1 MLPNSLKSA
10 LVPFCENPVRTGWLG
25 EMRYGLLNDHRKLDK
40 AAFPLMVQRY
50 VALAYDKADVPAAA
64 ALPQPLLWPKLVVRD
79 EDIAESMAAFNISDH
94 RPVVG
99 FVRGR
104 IWPAKRWPHYHYGEL
119 AKKLIDERDFQI
131 VLFGSEKITLPVRK
145 SSPCSVMSNAKTV

>member
-1 MLPNSLKSA
+1 
-10 LVPFCENPVRTGWLG
+10 
-25 EMRYGLLNDHRKLDK
+25 MRYGLLNDHRKLDK

-99 FVRGR
+99 FCPR
-104 IWPAKRWPHYHYGEL
+104 PNL
-119 AKKLIDERDFQI
+119 ARQ
-131 VLFGSEKITLPVRK
+131 TLAALSLR
-145 SSPCSVMSNAKTV
+145 